1 MAKKSKKPEEKK
13 KIGLESY
20 NITVLPVDRS
30 MKSLQ
35 SWHQAIQAA
44 EDIYVPVRKPLH
56 DLYKNVV
63 LDTHL
68 TGVMDNQRMV
78 SITNLPWMCADG
90 NGKIIPEITKVCDTT
105 YFEKKLRYILEST
118 FHGHSLIQCDWNA
131 RQIDL
136 VPRANVNPVHKLVL
150 PNALNPLQGIAYN
163 EPPYTHLTIEVG
175 EPDALG
181 LLLKVAPWTILK
193 RGDVG
198 DWATFCEIFG
208 MPLRVGYYDSSSPG
222 NQKQVE
228 NSLKN
233 MGAAGWL
240 VLPDGSKVE
249 FPTAGSTQGN
259 DVYERFLRVCDEQIS
274 KAIVAQTMTS
284 ENGSSKAQGT
294 VHLEVQKALFDSDRK
309 LVERVLNEQ
318 LIPLLIAQG
327 VSVPEGAQFKAAEE
341 MQKLTATQRLDMDLR
356 IHKEVG
362 PLPKSYFAEEYDVEF
377 LDPSDEEQQTEEP
390 QQELPAEEEKPK
402 PSKTKKPVKKEKS
415 LAFDLDDIPLHEQGI
430 VRRFIDSLLNFFVSA
445 PKK

>member
-1 MAKKSKKPEEKK
+1 MAKTRKKATDKG
-13 KIGLESY
+13 IGLDKF
-20 NITVLPVDRS
+20 NITVLPIDRNF
-30 MKSLQ
+30 KTLEA
-35 SWHQAIQAA
+35 WHIAIVAA
-44 EDIYVPVRKPLH
+44 EDIHTPVRKPLH

-63 LDTHL
+63 MDTHL
-68 TGVMDNQRMV
+68 TGVMDNQRLV
-78 SITNLPWMCADG
+78 SITNLPWMCVDA
-90 NGKIIPEITKVCDTT
+90 NGKPIPEITKTLDTT
-105 YFEKKLRYILEST
+105 FFEKILKYICESI
-118 FHGHSLIQCDWNA
+118 FYGHSLMQIDWQA
-131 RQIDL
+131 RKVDL
-136 VPRANVNPVHKLVL
+136 VPRTNVNPVHKLVL
-150 PNALNPLQGIAYN
+150 PNALNPLQGVAYN
-163 EPPYTHLTIEVG
+163 EPPYNGLILEVG

-240 VLPDGSKVE
+240 VLPDGSRVE
-249 FPTAGSTQGN
+249 FPSVGSTQGN

-274 KAIVAQTMTS
+274 KAIVAQTMTT

-294 VHLEVQKALFDSDRK
+294 VHLEVQKALFDADCK

-318 LIPLLIAQG
+318 LIPLLITQG
-327 VSVPEGAQFKAAEE
+327 VSLPEGAKFKAAEE
-341 MQKLTATQRLDMDLR
+341 VRKLTAQQRLDMDLR

-362 PLPKSYFAEEYDVEF
+362 KLPKAYFAEEYDVEF
-377 LDPSDEEQQTEEP
+377 VDDSDEIEEP
-390 QQELPAEEEKPK
+390 DEPNEPTEDPQP
-402 PSKTKKPVKKEKS
+402 KKEKEKQKTTKKES
-415 LAFDLDDIPLHEQGI
+415 LSLDDIPLHEQPLYI
-430 VRRFIDSLLNFFVSA
+430 RLFDYIKSFFVTA
-445 PKK
+445 PK